1 MLLLPRPLHSAFSS
15 TTFPASPKTLATAN
29 KPEFLKFMGRVATTR
44 TSYPFVVSHVFKSL
58 GVPDTLPHCLR
69 AQYQPAVIRAIFAY
83 CLWGAGVLRPKDYST
98 FHVFNSGKSAAC
110 VPINTTVNN
119 HPGKICTK
127 CNCRRYCLTI
137 RITVICSNSPLST

>member
-98 FHVFNSGKSAAC
+98 FHVFNSGKSSAC
-110 VPINTTVNN
+110 IPLNTSVNN
-119 HPGKICTK
+119 YPCKK
-127 CNCRRYCLTI
+127 RVKRNCWYDYLTI
-137 RITVICSNSPLST
+137 WIIVICSNSPLST